1 MLPFRA
7 GSDAST
13 CWCSPTT
20 PTFILGP
27 SGFAL
32 DAQPI
37 FKPWRHHRASRRRLN
52 TPWPYWHG
60 SEGGIARINRLTLR
74 NFRGVT
80 SAEVTFPSEGVT
92 IIEGD
97 NEAGKSS
104 LAEALTMVLEVR
116 DDSRKQ
122 GVMAVKPV
130 HRDAGPEVEVDLS
143 RAPPGSS
150 IPSDGFR
157 EALDHAH
164 GDRTGVENS

>member
-1 MLPFRA
+1 M
-7 GSDAST
+7 
-13 CWCSPTT
+13 
-20 PTFILGP
+20 
-27 SGFAL
+27 
-32 DAQPI
+32 
-37 FKPWRHHRASRRRLN
+37 
-52 TPWPYWHG
+52 
-60 SEGGIARINRLTLR
+60 RINRLTLR

-143 RAPPGSS
+143 TGPYRIEYSKRWLRKPETTLTVIEPVREQLTG
-150 IPSDGFR
+150 R
-157 EALDHAH
+157 EAHERFLTILGETLY
-164 GDRTGVENS
+164 GDL